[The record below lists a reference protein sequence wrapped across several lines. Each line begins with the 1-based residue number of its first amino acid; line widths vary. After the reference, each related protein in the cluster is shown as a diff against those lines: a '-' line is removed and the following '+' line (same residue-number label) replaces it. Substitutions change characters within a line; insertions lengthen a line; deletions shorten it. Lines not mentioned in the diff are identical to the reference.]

1 MDFDN
6 KRINFGGISEDD
18 TYAKFTFLVTIDT
31 DIRFNFLKHEDAL
44 DFARN
49 YIESQKI
56 KYTSSDIS
64 LFVDDKL
71 DSCGK
76 IVLSKSYRNFIFS
89 YESIICQIN
98 IEPIST
104 INTSFYLQNLTTSKL
119 EKVQ

>member
-76 IVLSKSYRNFIFS
+76 IVLSKY
-89 YESIICQIN
+89 
-98 IEPIST
+98 
-104 INTSFYLQNLTTSKL
+104 
-119 EKVQ
+119 